1 MRNDAPR
8 VVGWMLNAICA
19 MVMLTAHTAALAAS
33 AQEAA
38 ATGRWF
44 AEYAP
49 NPQAPVQRF
58 IMQRNPDGTFTL
70 QSRMYAQGKMVG
82 ELRNAGLWGISNGLF
97 FTVTT
102 EVNGQKT
109 DTKNPETVNPYL
121 VRTLDKQRFVY
132 QHIPTGTVL
141 SARPV
146 DAAFQLPN

>member
-1 MRNDAPR
+1 MQNPSN
-8 VVGWMLNAICA
+8 LNKWLMSVIAITL
-19 MVMLTAHTAALAAS
+19 MTMQAAWAAS
-33 AQEAA
+33 PQEQAA
-38 ATGRWF
+38 AGRWF

-49 NPQAPVQRF
+49 NAQAPVQRF
-58 IMQRNPDGTFTL
+58 IMQRNTDGTFIL

-121 VRTLDKQRFVY
+121 VRTLEKDRFVY

-141 SARPV
+141 NARMV